1 MIIGIG
7 VDIAEIAR
15 VDKLHSKFGERF
27 AERILTPDELQEYRR
42 RGSSSSFL
50 ALRFAAKEAV
60 AKACGTGIG
69 KELGFHS
76 IQIDKDAL
84 GKPVL
89 RFLEIAMPLV
99 NRLQIRNSLI
109 SLSDEKHYVVA
120 MVVLES

>member
-15 VDKLHSKFGERF
+15 VDALKQKFGDRF
-27 AERILTPDELQEYRR
+27 AGRVLTADELLEYQRR
-42 RGSSSSFL
+42 DYSSSFL
-50 ALRFAAKEAV
+50 ASRFAAKEAV

-69 KELGFHS
+69 AQLGFHS
-76 IQIDKDAL
+76 IQIDRDEL

-89 RFLEIAMPLV
+89 RFLEAASELV
-99 NRLQIRNSLI
+99 QRLQIRNAQI

-120 MVVLES
+120 MVLLES

>member
-15 VDKLHSKFGERF
+15 VDKLRERFGERF
-27 AERILTPDELQEYRR
+27 AARILTADELLEYRER
-42 RGSSSSFL
+42 RHSSSYL

-69 KELGFHS
+69 KQLGFHAM
-76 IQIDKDAL
+76 QIEHDGT

-89 RFLEIAMPLV
+89 RFLDSASELV
-99 NRLQIRNSLI
+99 QRLQVRNALI
-109 SLSDEKHYVVA
+109 SLSDERHYVVA
-120 MVVLES
+120 MAVLES